1 MEVFFRI
8 QKFGQRVLLWMSV
21 LGRERVGSERGGRMM
36 INRNKKRR
44 IIINRNKKGRNGWLE
59 RRKER
64 RVVFKKFKPHSTN
77 APLEFTPGEIER

>member
-1 MEVFFRI
+1 
-8 QKFGQRVLLWMSV
+8 
-21 LGRERVGSERGGRMM
+21 M

-64 RVVFKKFKPHSTN
+64 FVFKKFKPHSTN
-77 APLEFTPGEIER
+77 APLEFTPGEIEIEIERQRKRNNKERE

>member
-1 MEVFFRI
+1 
-8 QKFGQRVLLWMSV
+8 
-21 LGRERVGSERGGRMM
+21 MM
-36 INRNKKRR
+36 INRNKKRG

-64 RVVFKKFKPHSTN
+64 FVFKKFKPHSTN